1 MTQEQAGRIDK
12 DPAPPSDA
20 DWHKAIFDCSPN
32 AIVLTEVATGK
43 VRAANPAARR
53 MLGYTEEQLR
63 GIDRSALFGSDDPY
77 RPGAFAQGG
86 FEAVVRTDQF
96 HGELMARRA
105 DGSSFPVELTQSSFQ
120 GPDGKP
126 MAAIFFMDIGERK
139 AAEAALRENASRY
152 RLLFENMEEGF
163 ALHEIVT
170 DACGNAVDFR
180 FLAANQAFEHH
191 TGLHSGEITGRH
203 MLEVMPGADMRQI
216 EAYGRVALTG
226 EPLAFD
232 YHSNTFGRDLRV
244 RAYSPARGQFATI
257 FEDITEH
264 KQVEQVLARLASIV
278 ESSDAAIVGTD
289 LDGRITS
296 WNRGAERIYGYAARD
311 MIGASV
317 FTELMPGNAVDPQ
330 AFVAR
335 IRQGGTTH
343 LQDLPWRTP
352 AGETLV
358 LSVTLGP
365 VRTEDGTLIGFYSIT
380 HDITQRKQLEE
391 DLRQSEQ
398 RYRMLADNIPDI
410 VFATDASG
418 QLTYVSP
425 SVERLRGCTAEEALT
440 EPRASRYTA
449 GSLAGVQRHMA
460 QCVAEAAAGRPL
472 SEPYYEAEHRR
483 KDGSSFWGETILRPR
498 SAPDGTFC
506 GFVGVVRDIS
516 ERKELEEALRRRE
529 ERLRLLVENSPD
541 VIWIWDQGGKLKYVS
556 QAVESMYGVPPQAMI
571 EAAAQAHARAAEVPA
586 EQPAEPAPGE
596 FAPDRQ
602 VELGAPPLAFLDGW
616 RQAFRAVQTCVQ
628 SPGVKVRLEGGL
640 VMPDGKVRS
649 LHTTFQGF
657 RRSTTGVEVVA
668 VTHEVTEL
676 VAAKE
681 QLQDALRQLSLATDA
696 AEIGIWKWRFAD
708 NSLEWDKRLYEL
720 YAIPPEKDK
729 ATGEDKA
736 RGRVIS
742 DDWRARLLPE
752 DLARCDV
759 ELAKVLRTGWD
770 WHTTFRILLPD
781 GRIRYIYSAAV
792 VDRNQAGE
800 QVGMIGINRDVTDQM
815 TYEQYLQ
822 DVNAVLEQRVA
833 ARTDDLRQ
841 LVEELQLANAGKD
854 AFLAA
859 VSHELRTPLTG
870 ILSVAEALE
879 TEVRGPLNEH
889 QQRYVAAIQLNGNR
903 LLAIVKNVLD
913 YTSAM
918 TDSAPRLELCR
929 LAELC
934 VSAVK
939 SAKPKARAKQQHIEV
954 NIDPFDLQLISDGDS
969 IMQILEALLDNAV
982 KFTPS
987 EGRLGIDVSAVDG
1000 DSAVQIAVWDTGIG
1014 IKEEQ
1019 RPYLFKPL
1027 TQGDQR
1033 LTRHYEGI
1041 GLGLAL
1047 VKRRAE
1053 VLGGSVVVESAVDQG
1068 SRFIVTLP
1076 ANLKP

>member
-1 MTQEQAGRIDK
+1 MTQEQSGSIDK
-12 DPAPPSDA
+12 DPAPPPDA

-43 VRAANPAARR
+43 VRTANPAACR
-53 MLGYTEEQLR
+53 MLGYTEAQLC
-63 GIDRSALFGSDDPY
+63 GIDRSALFGSDDPDL
-77 RPGAFAQGG
+77 PGALAKRGL
-86 FEAVVRTDQF
+86 ETVARPEQF
-96 HGELMARRA
+96 HGEFVARRA
-105 DGSSFPVELTQSSFQ
+105 DGSTFPVELTQSSFQ
-120 GPDGKP
+120 GPNGRP
-126 MAAIFFMDIGERK
+126 MAAIFFTDIAERK

-170 DACGNAVDFR
+170 DARGQAVDFR
-180 FLAANQAFEHH
+180 FLAANEAFEYH
-191 TGLHSGEITGRH
+191 TGLHIREITGRN

-278 ESSDAAIVGTD
+278 ESSDDGIVGTD

-296 WNRGAERIYGYAARD
+296 WNRSAERIYGYPARD

-317 FTELMPGNAVDPQ
+317 FTELMPDNAVDPQ

-391 DLRQSEQ
+391 DLRQSE
-398 RYRMLADNIPDI
+398 
-410 VFATDASG
+410 
-418 QLTYVSP
+418 
-425 SVERLRGCTAEEALT
+425 
-440 EPRASRYTA
+440 
-449 GSLAGVQRHMA
+449 
-460 QCVAEAAAGRPL
+460 
-472 SEPYYEAEHRR
+472 
-483 KDGSSFWGETILRPR
+483 
-498 SAPDGTFC
+498 
-506 GFVGVVRDIS
+506 
-516 ERKELEEALRRRE
+516 

-541 VIWIWDQGGKLKYVS
+541 VIWIWDQGGKLKFVS

-571 EAAAQAHARAAEVPA
+571 EAAAQAHARAADVTAEIPA
-586 EQPAEPAPGE
+586 DLPAEPPSGEIAPGHLVD
-596 FAPDRQ
+596 F
-602 VELGAPPLAFLDGW
+602 GAPTLTFTDGW
-616 RQAFRAVQTCVQ
+616 RQAFRAVQSCVQ
-628 SPGVKVRLEGGL
+628 NPGVEVRLEGGL

-696 AEIGIWKWRFAD
+696 AEIGIWKWRFED

-720 YAIPPEKDK
+720 YAISPDNESDK
-729 ATGEDKA
+729 S
-736 RGRVIS
+736 RVIS
-742 DDWRARLLPE
+742 DDWRARVLPD

-822 DVNAVLEQRVA
+822 DVNAVLEERVA
-833 ARTDDLRQ
+833 ARTDDLRR

-870 ILSVAEALE
+870 ILSVAEALD

-918 TDSAPRLELCR
+918 TDSAPRLEICR

-934 VSAVK
+934 VAAVK

-1000 DSAVQIAVWDTGIG
+1000 GSTVQIAVWDTGIG

-1033 LTRHYEGI
+1033 LTRQYEGI

-1053 VLGGSVVVESAVDQG
+1053 VLGGSVAVESAVDQG

-1076 ANLKP
+1076 ANLKL